1 MASNRNYILHPSYTA
16 QQEVLDKIGEML
28 GVKVYRPDY
37 HAAKD
42 DKNTVLFYIP
52 EEYECA
58 VEMEKQGCDQLS
70 KDYPRCFWFF
80 ENSDINGNFSLDFAN
95 NGKIDMRG
103 GIDWIEQLKNHIEYA
118 MICRQQNIY
127 LGGSGGVLELREGD
141 DIYNDLNRSII
152 QAFWKMHGTA
162 FIGNIN
168 YYDKDR
174 EKVVAYEKSVFTAYN
189 GEKVLNFGAA
199 FIIPKADNTLDEM
212 IRRWNTPGEQ
222 TMVNIE
228 AITQRIERLGGK
240 HLIWY

>member
-16 QQEVLDKIGEML
+16 QQEALDKIAELL
-28 GVKVYRPDY
+28 GVKAYRPNY

-52 EEYECA
+52 EEYERA

-80 ENSDINGNFSLDFAN
+80 ENSDINGRFSLDFAN

-103 GIDWIEQLKNHIEYA
+103 GIDWIAQLKNHIEYA

-127 LGGSGGVLELREGD
+127 LGSSGGVLELRESD
-141 DIYNDLNRSII
+141 EIYNDLNRSII

-168 YYDKDR
+168 YYDEDR
-174 EKVVAYEKSVFTAYN
+174 KKVVAYEKSVFTAYN

-212 IRRWNTPGEQ
+212 IRRWNTPGER
-222 TMVNIE
+222 TVANIE
-228 AITQRIERLGGK
+228 AITKRIEWLGGK
-240 HLIWY
+240 NLIWY